1 MLKLYGVLVRASL
14 RASMQYKTDFLLSAL
29 SHGIIMVTDF
39 VLLAAILLK
48 FDDIVGWSLAEV
60 GLLYGISTITMSLY
74 RLLAPELHEFEKY
87 MIQGEFDQ
95 LLIRPVSPL
104 FLLLARKLDLGRIGG
119 VVQGVLVLGYSFTHL
134 GTSLKVVWELLLYLP
149 ITLLSGLLISFA
161 LSIVTATVGFWT
173 ERIRDFQSFT
183 LYAPYNAANFP
194 LSIYPDWLKGLF
206 LSILPVGFMNYLPIA
221 TLLGKGGHPL
231 TLFISPFFACVF
243 LAGALGFWRF
253 GLRHYHGTGS

>member
-1 MLKLYGVLVRASL
+1 MLRLYGVLIRASL

-29 SHGIIMVTDF
+29 FNGIIMVSDF

-48 FDDIVGWSLAEV
+48 FDHIVGEV
-60 GLLYGISTITMSLY
+60 GLLYGISTGTMSLY

-95 LLIRPVSPL
+95 LLTRPVSPL
-104 FLLLARKLDLGRIGG
+104 LLLLARRLDLGRIGG
-119 VVQGVLVLGYSFTHL
+119 VLQGMLILGISFMNI
-134 GTSLKVVWELLLYLP
+134 KVSDGIMWKLLLYFPLALV
-149 ITLLSGLLISFA
+149 TGLILSFA
-161 LSIVTATVGFWT
+161 LSVVTATVGFWT

-206 LSILPVGFMNYLPIA
+206 LPLLPVGFMNYLPIA
-221 TLLGKGGHPL
+221 TLLGKGEHPL
-231 TLFISPFFACVF
+231 TLLISPLFACAFFA
-243 LAGALGFWRF
+243 GAIKFWQF
-253 GLRHYHGTGS
+253 GLRHYHSTGS